1 MVWYGKARRC
11 THIRL
16 CTYAAVRSRADDYD
30 VVRAQG
36 RVHTR
41 PHARPRACL
50 YGRGRIRASMHAGLK
65 CVRLRTCAAVQE
77 QTRPRMPLCKR
88 RVAFL
93 RVPAH
98 TYAVAQ
104 ERRPPRVRSRTD
116 EAVRVHDRVHNPP
129 RARTLASLSGW
140 GRVRSRMH
148 VGRNHVRSCTC
159 AAVREP
165 PRLQL
170 RLGTPSVAYLR
181 LPAHTCAVACD
192 YVCDCMHARY
202 VRVRRWTRM
211 LSFGRVRALL

>member
-1 MVWYGKARRC
+1 MVRYGRARRR
-11 THIRL
+11 THTRL

-41 PHARPRACL
+41 SHARPRACL
-50 YGRGRIRASMHAGLK
+50 YGRGRIRSSMHAGLK
-65 CVRLRTCAAVQE
+65 CVRSRTCAAVQE

-116 EAVRVHDRVHNPP
+116 GAVRAHGRVHTPP
-129 RARTLASLSGW
+129 RARTLASLYGW
-140 GRVRSRMH
+140 GRVRLRMH
-148 VGRNHVRSCTC
+148 AGCNHVRSCTC
-159 AAVREP
+159 AVVREQ
-165 PRLQL
+165 PRLQR
-170 RLGTPSVAYLR
+170 RLGTPGVAYLR
-181 LPAHTCAVACD
+181 LPVHT
-192 YVCDCMHARY
+192 
-202 VRVRRWTRM
+202 
-211 LSFGRVRALL
+211 